1 MDLIIKASYT
11 DSTSLNEDECYQD
24 CCLAE
29 HLGKWQTRKV
39 ATVQRRMVE
48 LERLVLSVTDW
59 DCFTWLA

>member
-1 MDLIIKASYT
+1 MRMNVIRIAVS
-11 DSTSLNEDECYQD
+11 
-24 CCLAE
+24 AE